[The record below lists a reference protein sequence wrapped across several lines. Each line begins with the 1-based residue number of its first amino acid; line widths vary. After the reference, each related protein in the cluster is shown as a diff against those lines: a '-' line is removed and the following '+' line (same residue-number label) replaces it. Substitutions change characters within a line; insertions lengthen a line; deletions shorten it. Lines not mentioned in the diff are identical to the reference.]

1 MKKYAF
7 LVPLALGVVLAGV
20 VLTAGQSGETTTRSW
35 RRCSRSTRSGR
46 RTFPTTG

>member
-20 VLTAGQSGETTTRSW
+20 VLTAGQSGDDDAVM
-35 RRCSRSTRSGR
+35 RRCSRSIRSGR